1 MPSPL
6 DALLARRESRQ
17 GEVAVSSGDVLRW
30 SEAHRET
37 STRHW
42 PDGTPDWVAPPAM
55 VTSFVRPL
63 EWRPERQGPPA
74 HRGSSLHE
82 QLKGELGYPLG
93 IAAGYELELHGLLRD
108 GDRIEAVE
116 RIASVGEQEQT
127 RLGPGRRWV
136 IENACT
142 RVGPGDLVAVERFSM
157 LGYDPAAGDPSAAP
171 AAPHSHPRGTSRD
184 PGGDQVN
191 HGVGG
196 SGPDRVEEIEVS
208 AVVIVMGASANRV
221 WVPAHLDRDAAQ
233 AAGVRDLFMD
243 TSTQVGL
250 LSGVAVRA
258 TGADARPGRLSLRMR
273 RPICPGDHLRIE
285 ARTGDETTDA
295 VGVRWYP
302 VEVRALV
309 GDVVHSTLTAR
320 IAVGGPAD
328 RSDPWGLSGA
338 AWSP

>member
-1 MPSPL
+1 
-6 DALLARRESRQ
+6 
-17 GEVAVSSGDVLRW
+17 
-30 SEAHRET
+30 
-37 STRHW
+37 
-42 PDGTPDWVAPPAM
+42 M
-55 VTSFVRPL
+55 VTSFLRPL

-93 IAAGYELELHGLLRD
+93 IAAGYELELHALLRD

-171 AAPHSHPRGTSRD
+171 TPEAGSPHGPEADDVSHL
-184 PGGDQVN
+184 GGE
-191 HGVGG
+191 G
-196 SGPDRVEEIEVS
+196 SGPDRVEEVEVS

-221 WVPAHLDRDAAQ
+221 WVPAHLHRDAAQ

-258 TGADARPGRLSLRMR
+258 VGADARPGRLSLRMR

-295 VGVRWYP
+295 VGVRWCP
-302 VEVRALV
+302 VDVRALV

-328 RSDPWGLSGA
+328 RPDPWGLSGA